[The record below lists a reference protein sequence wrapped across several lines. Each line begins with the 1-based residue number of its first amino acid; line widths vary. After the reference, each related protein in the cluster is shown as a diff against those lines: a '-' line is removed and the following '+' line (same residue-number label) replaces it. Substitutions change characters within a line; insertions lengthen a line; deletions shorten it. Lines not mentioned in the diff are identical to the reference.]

1 MDKDKPSNLDIA
13 ENIFEETTAKKT
25 QWRNLVAFWI
35 LGLCNNYGYV
45 VMLSAA
51 HDILDIKFSDKVGI
65 VLRDLQTSRLSEV
78 DKID

>member
-1 MDKDKPSNLDIA
+1 MNKDKPSNLHVAD
-13 ENIFEETTAKKT
+13 NIFDEDATVKKT

-51 HDILDIKFSDKVGI
+51 HDILDIKFGDKVSRSEAKLYYIEFFCI
-65 VLRDLQTSRLSEV
+65 V
-78 DKID
+78 